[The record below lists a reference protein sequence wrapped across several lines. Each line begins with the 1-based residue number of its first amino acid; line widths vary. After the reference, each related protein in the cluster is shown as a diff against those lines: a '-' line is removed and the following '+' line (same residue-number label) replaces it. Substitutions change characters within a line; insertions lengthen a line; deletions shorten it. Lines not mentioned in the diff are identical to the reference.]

1 MHGVTVSAHFYYQ
14 SEFFFTRE
22 VILYGHALRG
32 HAPRTRAG
40 LESQALAPPPR
51 AHPQVPSPPAR
62 CSATTGCCLA
72 LTLETNDGPLL
83 PLHSV
88 SLISRLPGAFR
99 PGWEL
104 HRTLR
109 FLRPG
114 FETET
119 RPSPRGRRASGLWSL
134 SSTEAL
140 PFSTRCA

>member
-1 MHGVTVSAHFYYQ
+1 MHGVTVSAHFYYR

-32 HAPRTRAG
+32 HAPRKWAG

-109 FLRPG
+109 FHTLASKRKRKMNLTSQNPSFPARPPG
-114 FETET
+114 VRTVVPEQH
-119 RPSPRGRRASGLWSL
+119 
-134 SSTEAL
+134 
-140 PFSTRCA
+140 